1 MTVIY
6 CDCCGRAIHE
16 IFDKRRKSEL
26 YDYDLCTECKDLEWQ
41 CQEDLRHEYSD
52 MLQRRWNRTHEE
64 SQGMQV

>member
-6 CDCCGRAIHE
+6 CDCCGRPIHE

-41 CQEDLRHEYSD
+41 CREGFEREYLD
-52 MLQRRWNRTHEE
+52 MLKRRWIHLHEE
-64 SQGMQV
+64 S

>member
-6 CDCCGRAIHE
+6 CDCCGRTIHE

-26 YDYDLCTECKDLEWQ
+26 YDYDLCTECKDLEWE
-41 CQEDLRHEYSD
+41 CQGDFRNEYID

-64 SQGMQV
+64 S

>member
-6 CDCCGRAIHE
+6 CDCCGRTIHE

-41 CQEDLRHEYSD
+41 CRDDLRNEYLD

-64 SQGMQV
+64 S